1 MQAVNKYFHV
11 PFWFSVGFLLVFC
24 WFSVGS
30 LLWRQLS
37 GPWYLGLG
45 QVCSI
50 TPGFDFSHSSRV
62 VPVQSL
68 ETSRQMKKKKNS
80 PVLQNVD
87 SFQDI
92 RELCKRHNKRTENK
106 KHEKR
111 KRMVDV
117 VKFVSLCHYIYNVP
131 LTQIWHI
138 HAYIY
143 ICLEGLGHWSAR
155 LLQKRKVPLFL
166 VPSHHQYISLPNL
179 WSLPSLRYT
188 WYWK

>member
-68 ETSRQMKKKKNS
+68 ETSRQMKKIKNKS

-131 LTQIWHI
+131 LTQI
-138 HAYIY
+138 
-143 ICLEGLGHWSAR
+143 
-155 LLQKRKVPLFL
+155 
-166 VPSHHQYISLPNL
+166 
-179 WSLPSLRYT
+179 
-188 WYWK
+188 